1 MSLKAAT
8 NIHEAHVEH
17 LIKSNMPMIKL
28 DVTGD
33 SRLIRG
39 GCLIRNSGLDELPQF
54 INVLRGEMSLVGPR
68 PCLPREFE
76 LYDANQRHRFAVQP
90 GLTGLWQ
97 VARTHST
104 TFSEMV
110 EMDND
115 YVDSLDPLVDIRII
129 LKTPFALLCQM
140 KYCATFNVTKGS
152 RRAVVPQCSS
162 KPISQP
168 AYVLSMSST
177 QRISD

>member
-1 MSLKAAT
+1 MSPTAAT
-8 NIHEAHVEH
+8 NVHEAHVEH
-17 LIKSNMPMIKL
+17 LIKSNKPMIKL
-28 DVTGD
+28 DATGD

-39 GCLIRNSGLDELPQF
+39 GCLIRTSGLDELPQF

-68 PCLPREFE
+68 PCLQIESE
-76 LYDANQRHRFAVQP
+76 LYDAHQRHRFAVQP

-97 VARTHST
+97 VSRTNFT

-110 EMDND
+110 EMDNN
-115 YVDSLDPLVDIRII
+115 YVDRLAPIIDIQII

-140 KYCATFNVTKGS
+140 KTCV
-152 RRAVVPQCSS
+152 SS
-162 KPISQP
+162 KVQKATRRPAIAKASPKPVSQP
-168 AYVLSMSST
+168 AYVLSMNST